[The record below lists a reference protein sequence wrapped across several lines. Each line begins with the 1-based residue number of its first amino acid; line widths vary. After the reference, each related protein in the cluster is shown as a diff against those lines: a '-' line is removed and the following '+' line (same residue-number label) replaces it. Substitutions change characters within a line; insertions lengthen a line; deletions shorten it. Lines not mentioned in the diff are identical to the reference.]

1 MSSSLFKDE
10 KRTQYSPLMT
20 REEQV
25 RDRDDG
31 RRATMGRWE
40 TIWLDDADETTARAR
55 CDGFG
60 RTEGGG
66 AIDARTEARGFPPRE
81 GMREGVNARAR
92 ERNAGTLD

>member
-40 TIWLDDADETTARAR
+40 TIWLETRTRRPRGDDDGRRGKTRGDARAR

-81 GMREGVNARAR
+81 GMRE
-92 ERNAGTLD
+92 